1 METEKSNVCYVRSV
15 LKRLVCCEM
24 SGHVDD
30 LSDATD
36 TLQKVLCVCSNLRR
50 LLDDDEQAL
59 WEQALWEES
68 IKEIEADMKDL
79 ESE

>member
-24 SGHVDD
+24 SGHVDE
-30 LSDATD
+30 LSDAND
-36 TLQKVLCVCSNLRR
+36 VLQKVLCVCSDLRR
-50 LLDDDEQAL
+50 LLDDD
-59 WEQALWEES
+59 EQALWEES

-79 ESE
+79 ESEWSI

>member
-59 WEQALWEES
+59 WEES

-79 ESE
+79 ESEWSV

>member
-1 METEKSNVCYVRSV
+1 MELEKSNVCYARSV

-24 SGHVDD
+24 SGHIDD

-59 WEQALWEES
+59 WEES
-68 IKEIEADMKDL
+68 IKEIEADMKEL
-79 ESE
+79 ESEWPR

>member
-59 WEQALWEES
+59 WEES

-79 ESE
+79 ESEWSI

>member
-24 SGHVDD
+24 FGHVNE
-30 LSDATD
+30 LFDAND
-36 TLQKVLCVCSNLRR
+36 ALQKVLCVCSNLRR
-50 LLDDDEQAL
+50 ILDDDEQV
-59 WEQALWEES
+59 LWEES

-79 ESE
+79 ESEWSI